1 MKHTILTVGKKHE
14 SWVEPGILR
23 FCERLRAPFAVE
35 VVILPNS
42 SKERAG
48 AIQDESEAI
57 LRRLKPD
64 DVVILLD
71 ERGKNMS
78 SPELSEL
85 ILAHTDRHIVL
96 IIGWAYG
103 VNEEVRRRADV
114 LWSLS
119 RLVFPHQLVRLI
131 VSEQLYRAQEIA
143 RGGKYHHE

>member
-23 FCERLRAPFAVE
+23 FCERLRAPCAVE

-96 IIGWAYG
+96 IIGGAYG